1 LAHQFERIV
10 DGGQVTDRID
20 VGDRVAIAC
29 ALGGPEGRTLFL
41 VTPTDAYPER
51 LRGTKLSRLDATTV
65 DVPAAGFVAEAHT
78 H

>member
-41 VTPTDAYPER
+41 VTTTDAYPER